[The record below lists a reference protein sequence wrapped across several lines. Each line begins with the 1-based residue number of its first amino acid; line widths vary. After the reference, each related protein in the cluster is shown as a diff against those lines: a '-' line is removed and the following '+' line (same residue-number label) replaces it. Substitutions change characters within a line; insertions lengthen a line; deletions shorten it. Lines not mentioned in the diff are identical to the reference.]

1 MFNVHGPQFTI
12 HPANPD
18 NGVLIASREV
28 FATIYYALEA
38 YEERLFLS
46 LEAVTSNPPDRNFH
60 EDIHFLH
67 FLGEAI
73 SKTASVLYE
82 MTQNA
87 PQSFRN
93 RLDTE

>member
-18 NGVLIASREV
+18 NGVLIADHEV

-38 YEERLFLS
+38 YQERLFLS
-46 LEAVTSNPPDRNFH
+46 LEAVTGNPPDRNFH
-60 EDIHFLH
+60 EDIR
-67 FLGEAI
+67 FLGETI
-73 SKTASVLYE
+73 SKTASVLHE

-87 PQSFRN
+87 PQSFRS
-93 RLDTE
+93 LPGAE